1 MTLRIVPF
9 FINDLVLILNR
20 KDFLDMHDAYKI
32 ITDRKRTF
40 GLILSGPSKTTDKE
54 QALVI
59 GAQGAM
65 SLTVILT

>member
-1 MTLRIVPF
+1 
-9 FINDLVLILNR
+9 
-20 KDFLDMHDAYKI
+20 MHDAYKI

-40 GLILSGPSKTTDKE
+40 GLFLSGPSKTTDKE